1 MVIFERITIPIRIVL
16 KPRIWKLKCQ
26 RSLIKFLDH
35 KYKII
40 LYPTVNFPIS
50 AEVTVTITG
59 IVYTS
64 DLKDLRAALKRLK
77 DKHLLI
83 SRQYRHK
90 TRKKKKKLKIA
101 KWTGR
106 KSKFEIAIFVVV
118 VIITADVFF
127 IRKSEFNICAN
138 EDSLTDPLD
147 QKCSLMFEKS
157 AIIGGKN
164 SVISLK
170 LNPDNKVT
178 TGNVAAVVAEWKD
191 YYKIGHKL
199 EDGRLEILICDKAAI
214 ELNFCSESQEN
225 NFIVPINETTSIVTH
240 FFNLKSKDTYTFNYP
255 INKTAFYCVATSP
268 VNNDDTQYFVTI
280 DWQNPYGEL
289 PASEYPKLPFYGA
302 LSLIYLV
309 IGIVW
314 MTLSIIHRHD
324 ILPVQ
329 NYISGVILFL
339 MLEMA
344 FNWGYWENYN
354 SYGHSC
360 SNIPYYC
367 GRYSQCWKK
376 FYFIFMLLIVCMGY
390 GVVKPTLGS
399 TMNKCRALAATH
411 FLFGIIYSAGTML
424 LDPENANPLIFLVIF
439 PLALTMTAFYIWT
452 LQSITNTLQTLEIL
466 AVLGVFFFINM
477 INYLRREDPDWIPT
491 YWRWRWFLLDG
502 WLNIL
507 YLIVFCVILIIWRP
521 TRNNKRFAMSEELT
535 QEDPYELENTLRA
548 AENMGSQSSHEVTSQ
563 RVNIEENQD
572 HIEQEISK
580 LN

>member
-1 MVIFERITIPIRIVL
+1 MVRLTS
-16 KPRIWKLKCQ
+16 W
-26 RSLIKFLDH
+26 SLLT
-35 KYKII
+35 
-40 LYPTVNFPIS
+40 L
-50 AEVTVTITG
+50 
-59 IVYTS
+59 
-64 DLKDLRAALKRLK
+64 
-77 DKHLLI
+77 
-83 SRQYRHK
+83 
-90 TRKKKKKLKIA
+90 
-101 KWTGR
+101 
-106 KSKFEIAIFVVV
+106 FVVW
-118 VIITADVFF
+118 ITC
-127 IRKSEFNICAN
+127 ISAN
-138 EDSLTDPLD
+138 EDSLTNPLD

-157 AIIGGKN
+157 AIVGGKN

-199 EDGRLEILICDKAAI
+199 EDGKEILICDQAAI
-214 ELNFCSESQEN
+214 DLNFCSKSQEN

-289 PASEYPKLPFYGA
+289 PASEYPKLPASFYGA

-354 SYGHSC
+354 SYGHS
-360 SNIPYYC
+360 STFLIIVVAILNA
-367 GRYSQCWKK
+367 GRNSIS
-376 FYFIFMLLIVCMGY
+376 FFMLLIVCMGY

-452 LQSITNTLQTLEIL
+452 LQSITNTLQTLEIRKQTVKSL
-466 AVLGVFFFINM
+466 MYKRLYRLLVFSVAVLGVFFFINM

-548 AENMGSQSSHEVTSQ
+548 AENMGYDNVKFRSESDRLHNDSGSAIFDIGDEHDDDDDEFNNKWDDESTVRASHGDSSQSSHEVTSQ